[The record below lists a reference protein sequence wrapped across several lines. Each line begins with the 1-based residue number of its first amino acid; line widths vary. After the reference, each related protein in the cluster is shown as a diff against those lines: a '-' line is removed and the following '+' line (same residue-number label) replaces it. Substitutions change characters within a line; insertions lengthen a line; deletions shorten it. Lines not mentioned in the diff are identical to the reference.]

1 VIAVLTAL
9 RIAVPIV
16 IAVPTALRIAVPIVI
31 AVPIAMPIAVPIAMP
46 ILALA
51 VALSWKFGL
60 LMGLTLGLTLRTPK
74 LQGGAMKIGCDRMQ
88 RALLANRPDRSSDL
102 LGAAFVYRIQRSR
115 CAVKRVLLRPR
126 APSRLRFTSQF
137 PGRLQRFPT
146 SSRRVPSKFPA
157 SVR

>member
-1 VIAVLTAL
+1 
-9 RIAVPIV
+9 V

-31 AVPIAMPIAVPIAMP
+31 AVPIAVPIAMLIAVPIAMP

-74 LQGGAMKIGCDRMQ
+74 LQGGAMEIGCDRTQ
-88 RALLANRPDRSSDL
+88 RALLATRPDRSSDL

-137 PGRLQRFPT
+137 PGRLQR
-146 SSRRVPSKFPA
+146 VPSKFPA
-157 SVR
+157 SSL